1 MAAELEQRAARASQ
15 LAGGYPGFSPEVR
28 SFGNSVHS
36 FHAMVDDNRASRLEL
51 RNEVD
56 RLLQDAQN
64 ARQELTRR
72 PGVASREVADEWN
85 AIVDVLNRMRD
96 TI

>member
-15 LAGGYPGFSPEVR
+15 LAGGYPGFSPAVR